1 MTSAKSSNR
10 ITIPVSGMT
19 CAACQGRVQR
29 VLQKA
34 PGVEDATVNLLLNN
48 ATVTFDPNATSPD
61 RLVDTIRGTGYGAE
75 LPPAPA
81 DGRGAVAQAFA
92 EEEAQDR
99 ARDTEFRDRKR
110 KAIASLIAAAVSM
123 ILSMPF
129 MAANARLGFGPMTDP
144 FMRWQMHVID
154 PWVARTLPWLYAVD
168 PRAIAYTLLA
178 LTTLVMAW
186 AGRHFYVGAWKAFRH
201 HAANMDTLIALGT
214 GAAFLYSVIATVAPG
229 FFIARGVTPD
239 IYYEAVIFIIALVL
253 LGNALEAR
261 AKRQTSAALRKLA
274 TLQPKTARVMRDTPD

>member
-1 MTSAKSSNR
+1 MTSTKSSNR

-29 VLQKA
+29 VLEKA

-48 ATVTFDPNATSPD
+48 ASVRFDPNATSPQ
-61 RLVDTIRGTGYGAE
+61 RLVETIRGTGYGAE
-75 LPPAPA
+75 LPAPT

-99 ARDTEFRDRKR
+99 ARDAEFRDRRR
-110 KAIASLIAAAVSM
+110 KAIVSLVAAAISM

-129 MAANARLGFGPMTDP
+129 MAANARLGLAPMTDP

-154 PWVARTLPWLYAVD
+154 PWVARVLPWLYAVD
-168 PRAIAYTLLA
+168 PRLIAYTLLT
-178 LTTLVMAW
+178 LTVFVMAW

-201 HAANMDTLIALGT
+201 HAANMDTLIAVGT

-229 FFIARGVTPD
+229 FFISRGVTPD

-253 LGNALEAR
+253 LG
-261 AKRQTSAALRKLA
+261 
-274 TLQPKTARVMRDTPD
+274 

>member
-1 MTSAKSSNR
+1 MPREVPRRRQERPEGSRPQAADRSRVGIMTSAKSASR

-81 DGRGAVAQAFA
+81 DGRGAVSQAFA

-99 ARDTEFRDRKR
+99 ARANEFRDRKR
-110 KAIASLIAAAVSM
+110 
-123 ILSMPF
+123 
-129 MAANARLGFGPMTDP
+129 
-144 FMRWQMHVID
+144 
-154 PWVARTLPWLYAVD
+154 
-168 PRAIAYTLLA
+168 
-178 LTTLVMAW
+178 
-186 AGRHFYVGAWKAFRH
+186 
-201 HAANMDTLIALGT
+201 
-214 GAAFLYSVIATVAPG
+214 
-229 FFIARGVTPD
+229 
-239 IYYEAVIFIIALVL
+239 
-253 LGNALEAR
+253 
-261 AKRQTSAALRKLA
+261 
-274 TLQPKTARVMRDTPD
+274 